1 MDLITPALGLVFWTS
16 LVFVVLWVLLGKL
29 AWKPIVKAI
38 RDREFS
44 IEESLK
50 AAEIARDEMKELTAN
65 NEKLLQEAKNERAN
79 IIELA
84 NKTAKEIIAEAE
96 GKATAKSAQLLEK
109 AHAAIEAEKK
119 AAIADI
125 RKEAVSLSV
134 EIAEKLLRKELS
146 QKDAQEALLAN
157 YVKDVDLTTL

>member
-1 MDLITPALGLVFWTS
+1 MELITPEVGLVFWTS
-16 LVFVVLWVLLGKL
+16 LVFITLWFLLGKL

-38 RDREFS
+38 RDRESS

-50 AAEIARDEMKELTAN
+50 AAEIAREEMQKLTAD
-65 NEKLLQEAKNERAN
+65 NEQLLQEAKNERAR
-79 IIELA
+79 IIEQA
-84 NKTAKEIIAEAE
+84 SKTAKELISEAE
-96 GKATAKSAQLLEK
+96 TKANTKGAQLLEK

-119 AAIADI
+119 AVISEM

-134 EIAEKLLRKELS
+134 DIAEKLLRKELS
-146 QKDAQEALLAN
+146 QKDAQEALLAD

>member
-16 LVFVVLWVLLGKL
+16 LVFVVLWILLGKF

-38 RDREFS
+38 RDRESS

-96 GKATAKSAQLLEK
+96 GKASTKGAQLLEK

-119 AAIADI
+119 AAIADM

-134 EIAEKLLRKELS
+134 NIAEKLLRRELS
-146 QKDAQEALLAN
+146 QKDAQEALLAD
-157 YVKDVDLTTL
+157 YVKDVDLTTI